1 MELLKCN
8 KNIKM
13 GDNKNAIKNGGEGT
27 FVGKLLRGIVGV
39 SPDILNILG
48 TVTGVDSLNRL
59 GDYIRKDVNISKSD
73 KDLLL
78 AEIDKDIEVAKE
90 ITKREAEI
98 TKRWEIDMKFGSI
111 LTRNVRPL
119 VVANFTLLI
128 DFLLISSQY
137 GRPLGEAYLPL
148 VMTLGITV
156 IGGYFTLRE
165 YGKTKSE

>member
-1 MELLKCN
+1 MSN
-8 KNIKM
+8 
-13 GDNKNAIKNGGEGT
+13 NKNAIKNGGEGT

-48 TVTGVDSLNRL
+48 TVTGVDGLNKL
-59 GDYIRKDVNISKSD
+59 GDAIRNNSSIPQSD

-98 TKRWEIDMKFGSI
+98 TKRWEVDMKFGSR

-165 YGKTKSE
+165 YGKTKIK